1 MADNIESIVML
12 ISLTLNLLG
21 IMLTVSSKIRS
32 SQYHIDGGDFSGNP
46 GFIEIQLGR
55 SYKVGWLCLCL
66 GVCLQM
72 LVVGYKIAV
81 AMM

>member
-1 MADNIESIVML
+1 MSDNIESMVML
-12 ISLTLNLLG
+12 ISLTLNLVG

-32 SQYHIDGGDFSGNP
+32 SQYLIDMGDFSGNP
-46 GFIEIQLGR
+46 GFIEIQLGK

-72 LVVGYKIAV
+72 AIVGCKAIGSII
-81 AMM
+81 